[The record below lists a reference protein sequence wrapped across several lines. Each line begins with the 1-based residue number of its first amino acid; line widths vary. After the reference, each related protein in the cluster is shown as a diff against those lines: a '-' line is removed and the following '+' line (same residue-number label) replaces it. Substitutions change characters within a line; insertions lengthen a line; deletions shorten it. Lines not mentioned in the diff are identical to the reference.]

1 MSRSR
6 DDERERVVDEVV
18 EKFRALESGPA
29 GGVSVSLPGAPDALP
44 VYAGGAG
51 AFTPAATALL
61 RALWELTKYPEG
73 QAILIEA
80 YKRFEL
86 EEEDI

>member
-1 MSRSR
+1 MMSASGLSMRLSRS
-6 DDERERVVDEVV
+6 
-18 EKFRALESGPA
+18 SGPWSRGQPEGCRCPFPA
-29 GGVSVSLPGAPDALP
+29 PPDALP

-51 AFTPAATALL
+51 AFTPAATTLL

-86 EEEDI
+86 EEEEI